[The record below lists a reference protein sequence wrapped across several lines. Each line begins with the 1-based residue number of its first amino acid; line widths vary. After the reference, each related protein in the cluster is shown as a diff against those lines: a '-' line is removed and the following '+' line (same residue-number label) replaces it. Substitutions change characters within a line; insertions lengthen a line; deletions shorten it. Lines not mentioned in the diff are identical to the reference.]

1 MSLEDTLARTFDA
14 ANDRAPGPPP
24 DFVAGVLARQRRRQQ
39 LRAVRV
45 TGLATVSLAAVAG
58 VSLVA
63 AHRGGRPGVLPLDR
77 LSFGPP
83 LDLRQAK
90 PGELV
95 WPDALYGLPRRLPDG
110 RDYAPLRWVAP
121 DELVVLPSTGP
132 ATDPPVL
139 LSTRTGI
146 VKELVGD
153 LGPSGPRLTGLTVGD
168 RRLYWVLSDQ
178 RSTDVEAM
186 SWSDEVI
193 ATVLLDEH
201 NAGESVWFDVVEAG
215 DAVYLVAHREAGVT
229 GPDALER
236 TTLTYRAA
244 GELKPVAGSA
254 GWFPA
259 GGAWLRAS
267 RLPSGRRAAGAPQF
281 WNLAT
286 GERRTPA
293 VAPGW
298 KVLAYGPERCVAE
311 RDGVLVSYRFDG
323 TDGIAVSGLAGG
335 FGLAGTESPGRFVV
349 IYQLAALAGPW
360 YLWDL
365 ERHRIGRFDHSPSR
379 RNDALV
385 LSESDTGKVVLD
397 LDRIA

>member
-95 WPDALYGLPRRLPDG
+95 WPDAISGLPGRLPDG
-110 RDYAPLRWVAP
+110 RDYVPLHWVSP
-121 DELVVLPSTGP
+121 EELVVLPSAGQV
-132 ATDPPVL
+132 TDPPAL
-139 LSTRTGI
+139 LSTRTG
-146 VKELVGD
+146 LVTEVVGNP
-153 LGPSGPRLTGLTVGD
+153 GPSGPRLTGLAVAE

-178 RSTDVEAM
+178 RTIDVEAM
-186 SWSDEVI
+186 SWPDEVI
-193 ATVLLDEH
+193 ATVAQDEH
-201 NAGESVWFDVVEAG
+201 SVGESAWFDVVAAG
-215 DAVYLVAHREAGVT
+215 DTVYVVAHRDAGVT
-229 GPDALER
+229 RPDALEQS
-236 TTLTYRAA
+236 TVTYRAA
-244 GELKPVAGSA
+244 GGLKPVAGSA

-267 RLPSGRRAAGAPQF
+267 RLPSGRAGAPQF

-293 VAPGW
+293 VPPGW
-298 KVLAYGPERCVAE
+298 TVLAYGPERSIAE
-311 RDGVLVSYRFDG
+311 RDGVLVAYRFDG
-323 TDGIAVSGLAGG
+323 TDAIAVSAPTGG
-335 FGLAGTESPGRFVV
+335 FGLLGLESPGRFVV
-349 IYQLAALAGPW
+349 IYQLAALNGPR

-365 ERHRIGRFDHSPSR
+365 ERHRIGRFDHSLSR
-379 RNDALV
+379 CYDGLV
-385 LSESDTGKVVLD
+385 LSERDATKVVLD